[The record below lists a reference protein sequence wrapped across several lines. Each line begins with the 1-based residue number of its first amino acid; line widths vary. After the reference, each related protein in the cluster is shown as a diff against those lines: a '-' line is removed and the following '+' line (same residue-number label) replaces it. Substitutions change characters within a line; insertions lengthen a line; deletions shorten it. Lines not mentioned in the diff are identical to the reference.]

1 MVNRERWL
9 IIGEF
14 EGVTCFYI
22 LLKHFY
28 DGKFA
33 SYGPCQEVKYIS
45 YAIENIAELADYS
58 QLRLAF
64 GRLPNFL

>member
-1 MVNRERWL
+1 MANTERWN

-14 EGVTCFYI
+14 EGVTCSYI
-22 LLKHFY
+22 YLKHFY

-33 SYGPCQEVKYIS
+33 SYWPCQEVKYIS
-45 YAIENIAELADYS
+45 YTIENLAELADYS